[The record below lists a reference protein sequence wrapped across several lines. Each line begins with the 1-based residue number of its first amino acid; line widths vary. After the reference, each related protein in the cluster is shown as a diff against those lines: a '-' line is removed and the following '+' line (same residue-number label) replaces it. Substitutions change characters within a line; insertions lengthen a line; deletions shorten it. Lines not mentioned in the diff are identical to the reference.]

1 MLTTAAAHVL
11 LYPFY
16 SSGHII
22 PILDLAT
29 KLLSRGL
36 EVTVLVTPS
45 NLPLLDSLLS
55 KYPSSFQS
63 LVLPLPESGLV
74 SANNLLFKLR
84 AMTGLSDDIIQWF
97 HSHPNPP
104 VAIVSDFFLGWTHK
118 IACQLGVS
126 HIVFSPSG
134 VLGLSVGYAVWR
146 DRPKNDEPE
155 NHDFMV
161 SFPSIPNSPSYPW
174 WQISVLYRNLEDG
187 DPDKEFF
194 RNGMLDNIASWGLVV
209 NTFTELERVYIEA
222 MKKLMGHNRVWAVG
236 PLLPAPE
243 DDDAKRGGS
252 SAVPS
257 HKVLSWLDQ
266 CENDSVVYICF
277 GSRTSLPN
285 QQMVVLAAALEAS
298 GVNFIW
304 CVRQQGKGDVA
315 SESGVIPEGFE
326 DRVGNRGFV
335 IRGWAPQVRILRHRA
350 VGAFLTH
357 CGWNST
363 LEGLAAGLVMLTW
376 PMGADQ
382 YTNANLLVNE
392 VGVGIRVAE
401 ETRRVPDSTE
411 LARILSEAV
420 DGSRPEKVRAMELR
434 DAALSAANGGSSD
447 RDLDDLVERL
457 KELKCEKGTNGHV
470 QGHPISGSTVH

>member
-1 MLTTAAAHVL
+1 MDDVIIGETFNKQEVWRGTTEPKKEAGNRLCDTSSPSYDHVDHRRCSRPPL
-11 LYPFY
+11 PFY

-63 LVLPLPESGLV
+63 L
-74 SANNLLFKLR
+74 
-84 AMTGLSDDIIQWF
+84 
-97 HSHPNPP
+97 
-104 VAIVSDFFLGWTHK
+104 
-118 IACQLGVS
+118 LGVS

-146 DRPKNDEPE
+146 DRPKNDEPRITI
-155 NHDFMV
+155 
-161 SFPSIPNSPSYPW
+161 SWFPFLAFPIPQVTHGGRSLCW
-174 WQISVLYRNLEDG
+174 YRNLEDG

-194 RNGMLDNIASWGLVV
+194 RNCMLGNIASWGLVV

-257 HKVLSWLDQ
+257 HKSSKSANGCVGCCIGGKRSQFYLV
-266 CENDSVVYICF
+266 CE
-277 GSRTSLPN
+277 TT
-285 QQMVVLAAALEAS
+285 
-298 GVNFIW
+298 
-304 CVRQQGKGDVA
+304 GKRDVA

-326 DRVGNRGFV
+326 DRVGNR
-335 IRGWAPQVRILRHRA
+335 
-350 VGAFLTH
+350 
-357 CGWNST
+357 
-363 LEGLAAGLVMLTW
+363 
-376 PMGADQ
+376 
-382 YTNANLLVNE
+382 
-392 VGVGIRVAE
+392 GVGIRVAE